1 MRPIML
7 LLPMLLA
14 ACGPSPQD
22 TTAAAEAAPQPRLDY
37 PGKLGIPVRLDLL
50 ATADGG
56 RAVAISRGWRGDVEF
71 DGGSKARCAI
81 DRGQAVE
88 LAPGSSHEVELI
100 CGAAVQLPGDGGR
113 GFRVLEDGR
122 EIAAGVVLP

>member
-1 MRPIML
+1 MRLIML

-22 TTAAAEAAPQPRLDY
+22 TPAPAAAAPPPRLDY

-56 RAVAISRGWRGDVEF
+56 RAVAISRGWRGRVEF
-71 DGGSKARCAI
+71 DGGSNARCAI
-81 DRGQAVE
+81 GRGAVAE

-100 CGAAVQLPGDGGR
+100 CGAAVQLPGDGRR

-122 EIAAGVVLP
+122 KIGTGVVLP

>member
-22 TTAAAEAAPQPRLDY
+22 TLAPADAAPQPRLDY

-56 RAVAISRGWRGDVEF
+56 RAAAISRGWRGDVEF
-71 DGGSKARCAI
+71 DGGSAARCAI
-81 DRGQAVE
+81 DRGEVEE

-100 CGAAVQLPGDGGR
+100 CGAAVQLPDDGRR
-113 GFRVLEDGR
+113 GFLVLEDGR
-122 EIAAGVVLP
+122 EIGAGVVLP